1 MKTIRIEVNAG
12 VVTDVKNIPE
22 GYDYE
27 IVDHDIVP
35 EEEDKSAVYI
45 ETLNGPELRE
55 ETDNEKKT

>member
-55 ETDNEKKT
+55 EADDEKKT

>member
-55 ETDNEKKT
+55 ETDDEKKT

>member
-55 ETDNEKKT
+55 ETDEKKT

>member
-55 ETDNEKKT
+55 EADNEKKT